1 MKITVKLF
9 ATLRTG
15 RFDENVFDVDT
26 CTDIDCLLEK
36 INLKREEVAII
47 FINGIHGDYNS
58 KVSENDI
65 VSLFPPIGGG

>member
-15 RFDENVFDVDT
+15 RFDESEFEIDT
-26 CTDIDCLLEK
+26 GTDIDSILGK
-36 INLKREEVAII
+36 TGIRREEVAII
-47 FINGIHGDYNS
+47 FINGIHAGYNTEIS
-58 KVSENDI
+58 DGDI